1 MIPTFTYDPETFTVT
16 WDFSALRPTLFPP
29 GLYTISA
36 PGITATSDGRPLVE
50 SFSQQVLVALPGD
63 ANLDGRVDVLT
74 DAFALIGNLGTAG
87 GAAWRDGDFNG
98 DGVVDVLNDAFALV
112 GNLGRDLIPEAASAS
127 SSTLLAAA
135 SLPVERQS
143 AVIVDTASEEDDDKE
158 NFQAAS
164 RDTVFAGEQE
174 YLVLA

>member
-1 MIPTFTYDPETFTVT
+1 M
-16 WDFSALRPTLFPP
+16 
-29 GLYTISA
+29 
-36 PGITATSDGRPLVE
+36 
-50 SFSQQVLVALPGD
+50 
-63 ANLDGRVDVLT
+63 DVLT

-112 GNLGRDLIPEAASAS
+112 GNLGRDLIPAAASTS